1 MASSNSAGIFQ
12 VSRKKLGY
20 FLHQNYALPVY
31 EWSQC
36 MIRPEPKIMR
46 SILDT
51 VLEMFSRSTKVL
63 VVRFDL
69 HVKEHSETNLILSKF
84 SKMLT
89 KILYKNYAKTWF
101 HLIWVREHGHSPCQH
116 YHCVLLAN
124 GHKVNHPGK
133 LNKLMAMCWHEVSG
147 GTFSLPANCYYLWQ
161 PGNNKLFG
169 QIIYRLSYLAKN
181 TTKKRFNMY
190 TKRHGNRRISG
201 DQQKQKK
208 SLTQLLPM
216 IN

>member
-1 MASSNSAGIFQ
+1 MANSNSAEMFQ
-12 VSRKKLGY
+12 VSRNKLGY
-20 FLHQNYALPVY
+20 FLYQNHALPVY
-31 EWSQC
+31 EWSRC

-69 HVKEHSETNLILSKF
+69 HVKEHSEKNLILSKF

-89 KILYKNYAKTWF
+89 KNLHKNYAKIWF
-101 HLIWVREHGHSPCQH
+101 HLIWVREHGHSLCQH
-116 YHCVLLAN
+116 YHCVLIAN
-124 GHKVNHPGK
+124 GQKINHPGK
-133 LNKLMAMCWHEVSG
+133 LNKLMEMCWHEVSG
-147 GTFSLPANCYYLWQ
+147 GTFSLPENCYYLWQ
-161 PGNNKLFG
+161 LGNNKLFG

-181 TTKKRFNMY
+181 KTKKRFNMY

-201 DQQKQKK
+201 DKQKTKK

-216 IN
+216 IK